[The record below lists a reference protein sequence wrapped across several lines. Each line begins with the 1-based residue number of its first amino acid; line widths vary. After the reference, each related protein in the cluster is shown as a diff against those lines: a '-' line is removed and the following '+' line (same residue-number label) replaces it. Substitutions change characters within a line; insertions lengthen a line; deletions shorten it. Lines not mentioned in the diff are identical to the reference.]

1 SELAILLRRNRFTQ
15 LGTLARVPLAGGVPR
30 EVASDVLNAD
40 WSGDGASLAVIRS
53 VSGKYRVEFPIGSVR
68 HQTTRPIRDVRV
80 SPDGTKLAFIELI
93 NGENFINVIDKG
105 DAAPIAHGWPRGAT
119 GLAWSPDGA
128 EIWITGTS
136 TSAPPALYAIPLEGD
151 TRMISRLTG
160 SMKLFD
166 ISRAGRALL
175 SNGVWRAALMWKPS
189 AEAPEHDM
197 SWLDWSV
204 LADLSSDGGTILF
217 NEPREGGGPKGG
229 MYLRRLGEPVPVRIG
244 DGLGDAI
251 SPDGKWV
258 LGHTGS
264 KLQILPTGTGE
275 ARELKIE
282 GNFDQGAVWLP
293 DSKRVVVGNASGQLT
308 LVDTLDEKT
317 MPLSPNGIWNA
328 GIRAF
333 ALSPDARF
341 VAGMNADETIVL
353 YPIDGSLT
361 AVAVPGVEKGEIPI
375 QFSADGAALYVYR
388 PNALPA
394 NVQRVELATG
404 ARTLW
409 REFSPADPAGVYKIS
424 PVLVT
429 PDGNAYAYDALR
441 TLSDLY
447 VAEGLK

>member
-1 SELAILLRRNRFTQ
+1 
-15 LGTLARVPLAGGVPR
+15 
-30 EVASDVLNAD
+30 
-40 WSGDGASLAVIRS
+40 
-53 VSGKYRVEFPIGSVR
+53 
-68 HQTTRPIRDVRV
+68 
-80 SPDGTKLAFIELI
+80 
-93 NGENFINVIDKG
+93 
-105 DAAPIAHGWPRGAT
+105 
-119 GLAWSPDGA
+119 
-128 EIWITGTS
+128 
-136 TSAPPALYAIPLEGD
+136 
-151 TRMISRLTG
+151 
-160 SMKLFD
+160 MKLFD
-166 ISRAGRALL
+166 TSRAGRALL

-189 AEAPEHDM
+189 AEAPEHDT

-204 LADLSSDGGTILF
+204 LADLSGDGQTILF

-394 NVQRVELATG
+394 SVQRIELATG
-404 ARTLW
+404 ARTMW

-447 VAEGLK
+447 VVEGLK